1 MAERFN
7 KDIAGSKLVVFDQCG
22 HVPNFEKPAEF
33 NAAVIKFLT
42 ERSINMKF
50 KVGDSAEIT
59 KKIDQADIDA
69 FANVTGD
76 HNPVHVDE
84 EFAKTTRFGRRIA
97 HGMLTASLIS
107 SVLANKLPGEG
118 SVYLGQIA
126 PVRCACVSRRR
137 DHCARHRQR
146 DSRRQTDLK
155 LETIC
160 VNQRDEIVIRGEAT
174 VLCSLWSLCY
184 RC

>member
-1 MAERFN
+1 M
-7 KDIAGSKLVVFDQCG
+7 
-22 HVPNFEKPAEF
+22 
-33 NAAVIKFLT
+33 T
-42 ERSINMKF
+42 F

-59 KKIDQADIDA
+59 KTIEQADIDA
-69 FANVTGD
+69 FAAVTGD

-118 SVYLGQIA
+118 SVYLGQTLKFVA
-126 PVRCACVSRRR
+126 PVFPGDEVT
-137 DHCARHRQR
+137 ARVTVKEIRE
-146 DSRRQTDLK
+146 DKPILK

-174 VLCSLWSLCY
+174 VLAADK
-184 RC
+184 RG